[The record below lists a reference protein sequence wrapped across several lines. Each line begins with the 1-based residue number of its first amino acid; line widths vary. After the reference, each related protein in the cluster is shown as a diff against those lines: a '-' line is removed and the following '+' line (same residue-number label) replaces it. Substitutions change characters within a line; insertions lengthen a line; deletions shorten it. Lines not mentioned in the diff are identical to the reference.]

1 MTGRHPLQSTA
12 NLPVKPPPAR
22 PGEGFTKP
30 PVLPS
35 RPQPLQPSAVRAHP
49 HTTGGSKPQPG
60 LARPGLMSSGGGSR
74 VPASSSAG
82 KPNKPGGPQSSSSSS
97 KPGGPQSSSSSS
109 KPAQPSSSL
118 GATATFGKA
127 AGDKQHRWKLDD
139 FDIGR
144 PLGKVRA
151 VLRQPDI
158 SNVNLFSSG
167 EIW

>member
-74 VPASSSAG
+74 APASSSAG
-82 KPNKPGGPQSSSSSS
+82 KPSRPGGPQSSSSS
-97 KPGGPQSSSSSS
+97 KPGAPQSSSSSS
-109 KPAQPSSSL
+109 KPSQPSSSL

-144 PLGKVRA
+144 PLGKVRT